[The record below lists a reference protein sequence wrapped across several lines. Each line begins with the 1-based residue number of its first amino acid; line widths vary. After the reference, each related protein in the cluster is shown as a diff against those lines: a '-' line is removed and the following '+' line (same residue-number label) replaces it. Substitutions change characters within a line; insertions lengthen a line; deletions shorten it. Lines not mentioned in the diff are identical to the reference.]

1 MQNAPKGGCPIAA
14 ALSPVLHSAFS
25 ILHSH
30 ARSSIPAQLRVLLR
44 QTIPTFVHIAQ
55 MWATAYFSVVKNRM
69 SRISIDVSDEEHKK
83 LKALAALRG
92 QSIKDF
98 VLERALGGDESETA
112 ALKELEELL
121 DGRIRAAQAGAV
133 SRRTV
138 SEVFAEAAR
147 KKSK

>member
-1 MQNAPKGGCPIAA
+1 VGA
-14 ALSPVLHSAFS
+14 VLNSFEAE
-25 ILHSH
+25 
-30 ARSSIPAQLRVLLR
+30 
-44 QTIPTFVHIAQ
+44 
-55 MWATAYFSVVKNRM
+55 KNM
-69 SRISIDVSDEEHKK
+69 SRISIDVSDQEHKK

-98 VLERALGGDESETA
+98 VLERALGGDEAETA

-121 DGRIRAAQAGAV
+121 DDRIRAAQAGAV

>member
-1 MQNAPKGGCPIAA
+1 
-14 ALSPVLHSAFS
+14 
-25 ILHSH
+25 
-30 ARSSIPAQLRVLLR
+30 
-44 QTIPTFVHIAQ
+44 
-55 MWATAYFSVVKNRM
+55 M
-69 SRISIDVSDEEHKK
+69 SRISIDVSDQEHKK

-98 VLERALGGDESETA
+98 VLERALGGDEAETA

-121 DGRIRAAQAGAV
+121 DDRIRSAQAGGV

-138 SEVFAEAAR
+138 SEVFADAAR

>member
-1 MQNAPKGGCPIAA
+1 
-14 ALSPVLHSAFS
+14 
-25 ILHSH
+25 
-30 ARSSIPAQLRVLLR
+30 
-44 QTIPTFVHIAQ
+44 
-55 MWATAYFSVVKNRM
+55 M
-69 SRISIDVSDEEHKK
+69 SRISIDVTDDEHKK

-112 ALKELEELL
+112 ALQELEKLL

-147 KKSK
+147 KKSKRNGQL